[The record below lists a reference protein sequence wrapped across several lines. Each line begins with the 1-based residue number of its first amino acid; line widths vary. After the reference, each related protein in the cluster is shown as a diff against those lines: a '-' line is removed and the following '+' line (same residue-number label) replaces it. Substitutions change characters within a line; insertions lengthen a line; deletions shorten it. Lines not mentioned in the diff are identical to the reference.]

1 MTKHIL
7 TKTYARLR
15 GFSTDSKYVRP
26 AEVSDL
32 IVNMMRL
39 PDGTFSPRRG
49 YQVAAANRG
58 GLGNGVYEDID
69 KKITQAVTIDVD
81 GNLYLKEEGSM
92 TISFAGSSPKEYVT
106 YEIFVDPNN
115 TSDIAECHFDPLAVV
130 NEEALLTDCIDFRM
144 KKVTSLSDA
153 IGSGAATYSGVL
165 PGAPLQPG
173 SIKMTDGTLTL
184 RDNAVGGFTGN
195 VGVGANSINY
205 TTGAYSVTFS
215 GVTGALTATYLSTL
229 QVQFSQCMD
238 KGYNVSSPFLI
249 SSLIPQIQAIPG
261 VSVTTTGSIAQ
272 PGAFIE
278 IQQETNIPHGKSVTL
293 TWSYWVSVNR
303 TLSSTFAGL
312 AARLTF
318 PDFRIATFAPYEEEL
333 YIATGF
339 DPIMKYDG
347 QTIYR
352 AGMPLGESPAVA
364 NLGAGNVDAGDHSW
378 FTTYEQVD
386 HTGRIVEGVM
396 SPATV
401 FTVSPNSKIQVTVNN
416 LPQGSGWN
424 TNCAVSNAV
433 QASVN
438 TISVNPNH
446 TLKPND
452 YAFFIDNVSG
462 QEVVR
467 NVVSV
472 TANSI
477 TIDGAPVNIDS
488 GMPISNNLKINIW
501 RTAVGLTTPELVR
514 TVPNNSY
521 APTNDWID
529 DLSDAN
535 LGRDYKT
542 PIRAPNPPPQ
552 TGVVLTFNNQIVY
565 TEDFNDDDF
574 VWYSEPGFPE
584 YVPLATNFF
593 ILPSVD
599 DGVTGA
605 GISGSTL
612 IITKNKSLYAI
623 SGELA
628 TDQFTVTPIAPGSNI
643 GCVSHHTITAI
654 AGLLYFT
661 HTNGVYALSEQTMY
675 PTDSFGNPVPLSLMI
690 DRVFRESEYEAAKKF
705 QFRRAVAISYTQDNQ
720 YILFLP
726 SENVVGAKGSNDN
739 SKILLY
745 DHQGKNWFIWTRIDA
760 SGGFFVIDNNLY
772 FQERRAKSGGDLS
785 VNLCRQHRKYRL
797 IDQVDHVTPI
807 RVTWISSWEDTGQP
821 RVRKKFIHAILLFD
835 DVSTLFQLNKPKL
848 CFSSYVD
855 WVEGRLSSQADLM
868 QKINSSKWSDEPWN
882 WTPWSG
888 YQDSFITVNLK
899 NGTVAK
905 AMKIGLQMNKLN
917 STFKLQGFQLDIAPD
932 FRRVIAR

>member
-1 MTKHIL
+1 MAKHVI
-7 TKTYARLR
+7 TKTYSRLR

-26 AEVSDL
+26 SEVADI

-39 PDGTFSPRRG
+39 PDGTFAPRRG
-49 YQVAAANRG
+49 YQVVASNRG

-69 KKITQAVTIDVD
+69 TNKTIPVTIDID

-92 TISFAGSSPKEYVT
+92 TISFNGANAREYVT
-106 YEIFVDPNN
+106 YEIFVDPAN

-144 KKVTSLSDA
+144 KKMTSHIQA
-153 IGSGAATYSGVL
+153 IGTGSATYSGVL
-165 PGAPLQPG
+165 LGFPLTPGT
-173 SIKMTDGTLTL
+173 IKMTDGTLTIF
-184 RDNAVGGFTGN
+184 DNSTGGFLGDTG
-195 VGVGANSINY
+195 VGVNTINY
-205 TTGAYSVTFS
+205 TTGAYTVTFS
-215 GVTGALTATYLSTL
+215 GVTGAVTATYLSTL
-229 QVQFSQCMD
+229 QVQFSQCMG
-238 KGYNVSSPFLI
+238 KGYDVSFPYLI
-249 SSLIPQIQAIPG
+249 SSLIPQIQDIPG

-278 IQQETNIPHGKSVTL
+278 IQQETNIPSGKSVTL
-293 TWSYWVSVNR
+293 TWSYWVSANR
-303 TLSSTFAGL
+303 TLPSTFAGL

-347 QTIYR
+347 QTIYK
-352 AGMPLGESPAVA
+352 AGMPVGSAPGIAQ
-364 NLGAGNVDAGDHSW
+364 GAGGNVEVGIHNW
-378 FTTYEQVD
+378 YITYEQVD
-386 HTGRIVEGVM
+386 HTGRIVEGVL
-396 SPATV
+396 SPATTFDV
-401 FTVSPNSKIQVTVNN
+401 LTNPSTMSVTVNN
-416 LPQGSGWN
+416 LVQGSGWN
-424 TNCAVSNAV
+424 TNSAVTNGSQVA
-433 QASVN
+433 VN
-438 TISVNPNH
+438 TILVDFPH
-446 TLKPND
+446 TLKVGD
-452 YAFFIDNVSG
+452 FAFFIDSSG
-462 QEVVR
+462 VEQTR
-467 NVVSV
+467 NVTAV
-472 TANSI
+472 TAFSI
-477 TIDGAPVNIDS
+477 TVDGAPVSIDDD
-488 GMPISNNLKINIW
+488 MPISNNLKINIW
-501 RTAVGLTTPELVR
+501 RTLVGLTTPELVR

-521 APTNDWID
+521 AATNVWID
-529 DLSDAN
+529 NIADAN
-535 LGRDYKT
+535 LGRNYIT

-552 TGVVLTFNNQIVY
+552 VGVVLTFNNQIVY
-565 TEDFNDDDF
+565 TEDHADDDF
-574 VWYSEPGFPE
+574 VYYSEPGFPE

-643 GCVSHHTITAI
+643 GCVSHHTISPVG
-654 AGLLYFT
+654 GLLYFT
-661 HTNGVYALSEQTMY
+661 HTNGVYALSEQTLY
-675 PTDSFGNPVPLSLMI
+675 PTDAFGNPVPLSLMI
-690 DRVFRESEYEAAKKF
+690 DRVFRESELDAIKRF
-705 QFRRAVAISYTQDNQ
+705 QLRRAIAINYTQDNQ

-726 SENVVGAKGSNDN
+726 SEAIAGARGSNDN

-760 SGGFFVIDNNLY
+760 SGGFFIIEDNLY
-772 FQERRAKSGGDLS
+772 FQERRAKSGGSLS

-835 DVSTLFQLNKPKL
+835 DISTLYQSNRPKL
-848 CFSSYVD
+848 CFTSFVD
-855 WVEGRLSSQADLM
+855 WIEEQVSTSTDLM
-868 QKINSSKWSDEPWN
+868 QKVNSSKWSIPPWN

-888 YQDSFITVNLK
+888 YQDSFIVVNLK

-917 STFKLQGFQLDIAPD
+917 STFRLQGFQLDIAPD